1 MVAATAR
8 LSAVQKVCLA
18 FPRDRFPTWKRKLL
32 EARLSDIQGKSVPPA
47 EFSTQAVDQTSEA
60 SLEQTL
66 VIIITNAT

>member
-18 FPRDRFPTWKRKLL
+18 FPLDRFPTWKRKLL
-32 EARLSDIQGKSVPPA
+32 EARLSDIQEKRVPPA
-47 EFSTQAVDQTSEA
+47 AFSTQAADQTSEA

-66 VIIITNAT
+66 VIIVTDAT

>member
-47 EFSTQAVDQTSEA
+47 AFSTQAVDQTSEA

-66 VIIITNAT
+66 VIIVTDAA